1 MKKILLA
8 SSAIVAAA
16 AVSAPAFAEDG
27 AINFNVFTQ
36 FHASSTDSDNNS
48 VATNNGHDF
57 NTNSEIKVSASNT
70 ADNGLKYGLVIELET
85 DQSATNN
92 VDENYIWLESDF
104 GRVELGDQ
112 DGAANN
118 LFVGGADVGLTYGM
132 IDNPTGSSVTGAG
145 ADTAADV
152 SDTGDSTKITYYTPS
167 FNGFKAAVSYAPDSS
182 EGNGVAVSV
191 TDLRMEQAVEAGL
204 NYSGTFNDFTLDV
217 GAAGVFADS
226 NGSALGAGV
235 DSDDNQFWGA
245 GVGFN
250 VGYAGFK
257 VGAGYTY
264 EDGDKVFDNQN
275 SVDAGI
281 SYTTG
286 PWLFAVAG
294 VWSET
299 ELNGSSEIENQAI
312 SAGVQYEVA
321 PGLAVYGSAIT
332 GDYEGGSG
340 DFTSAQTGVLVS
352 F

>member
-36 FHASSTDSDNNS
+36 FHASSTDADN
-48 VATNNGHDF
+48 APTNNGHDF

-85 DQSATNN
+85 DQGATNN
-92 VDENYIWLESDF
+92 VDENYIWLESEF

-132 IDNPTGSSVTGAG
+132 IDNPTGSAVNGSG

-152 SDTGDSTKITYYTPS
+152 ADTSDATKITYYTPS
-167 FNGFKAAVSYAPDSS
+167 FNGFKAAVSYAPDGDQ
-182 EGNGVAVSV
+182 GNSV
-191 TDLRMEQAVEAGL
+191 TTAAVDQAAFEQSIEAGL

-217 GAAGVFADS
+217 GAAGVWADHGG
-226 NGSALGAGV
+226 NTANLTQN
-235 DSDDNQFWGA
+235 DSQFWGA

-264 EDGDKVFDNQN
+264 EDGDKLFDNQN

-299 ELNGSSEIENQAI
+299 EANSGGTDVENQAI